1 MAGQYTK
8 IIATDYNTIQK
19 KISAVM
25 GTGGTNPNTDLT
37 DTTFGYG
44 QTVLSN
50 QVSVSAKISSN
61 QWANLKTDI
70 IRARQHQTGATE
82 LLTDPTLSVKIGES
96 ERAEYNAMSDLCV
109 TDRLLPLLSSQAT
122 RTSLAT
128 HARTASW
135 RTAVYVYFTVDFTS
149 ADAKRHFFN
158 TGGFFDITAS
168 RSGGTG
174 GTKNT
179 SWTTML
185 TNIGTLRFNRTNT
198 TRIATNGTTTVV
210 SPIGYSALTTSDQFL
225 YQKLTETPTYSP
237 NQFNFYARTGTASQ
251 IIFTLL
257 FADYSPN
264 PAPQY
269 FTDELVD
276 GTLTSNIESYR
287 ATGPNVSVPVPSVI
301 TSSTGS

>member
-1 MAGQYTK
+1 
-8 IIATDYNTIQK
+8 
-19 KISAVM
+19 
-25 GTGGTNPNTDLT
+25 
-37 DTTFGYG
+37 
-44 QTVLSN
+44 
-50 QVSVSAKISSN
+50 
-61 QWANLKTDI
+61 
-70 IRARQHQTGATE
+70 
-82 LLTDPTLSVKIGES
+82 
-96 ERAEYNAMSDLCV
+96 
-109 TDRLLPLLSSQAT
+109 
-122 RTSLAT
+122 
-128 HARTASW
+128 
-135 RTAVYVYFTVDFTS
+135 
-149 ADAKRHFFN
+149 
-158 TGGFFDITAS
+158 
-168 RSGGTG
+168 
-174 GTKNT
+174 
-179 SWTTML
+179 
-185 TNIGTLRFNRTNT
+185 
-198 TRIATNGTTTVV
+198 V